1 MLPFN
6 ITKNSELGRFA
17 IANQNF
23 QPGDFLFEEIPFA
36 VGPKVHSNCCCLECY
51 RPLDATAAGM
61 RCEKCSWPLCDECS
75 KSGELS
81 THRRECEVFSAS
93 KCKFYNLSEP
103 SETCIQLDCITPL
116 RVLLESEANPQRWKD
131 EVELMEDHS
140 DKRRD
145 TEAWEAD
152 QQNIVGYLQGPCGL
166 KSRFSDELI
175 HKVVGILEVNAFEA
189 RTMSGNFV
197 RCLYPKLAI
206 MTHSCTP
213 NTTHAILPSEG
224 FK

>member
-1 MLPFN
+1 MFSFK
-6 ITKNSELGRFA
+6 IEKSSKLGRFA

-51 RPLDATAAGM
+51 LPLDATASGT
-61 RCEKCSWPLCDECS
+61 RCEKCAWPLCDECS
-75 KSGELS
+75 KLSELT

-93 KCKFYNLSEP
+93 KCKFYDLSE
-103 SETCIQLDCITPL
+103 SDATCIQLDCILPL
-116 RVLLESEANPQRWKD
+116 RVLLESETNPQRWKD
-131 EVELMEDHS
+131 EVEPMEHHS

-145 TEAWEAD
+145 TEAWNAD
-152 QQNIVGYLQGPCGL
+152 QQNIVSYLSGPCGL
-166 KSRFSDELI
+166 KEKFSEQFI

-189 RTMSGNFV
+189 KTLNGNFV

-206 MTHSCTP
+206 LTHSCTA
-213 NTTHAILPSEG
+213 NTTHAILPSEN